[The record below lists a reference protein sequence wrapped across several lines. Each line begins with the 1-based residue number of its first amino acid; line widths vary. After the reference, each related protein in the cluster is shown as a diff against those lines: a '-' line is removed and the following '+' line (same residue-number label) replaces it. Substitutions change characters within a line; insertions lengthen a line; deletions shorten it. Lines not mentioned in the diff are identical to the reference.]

1 MRGLRILL
9 ASAILLGAIGYA
21 RADTTCASVRTDLT
35 GPNVFGTHTM
45 RQLSDSAR
53 AGNCNDAAYLVRRAR
68 DAQGFLET
76 NCAADE
82 DLKTLAADMV
92 QLGRD
97 TLANTTCQ
105 E

>member
-1 MRGLRILL
+1 MRGSRILV
-9 ASAILLGAIGYA
+9 ASAILAGAVGWA
-21 RADTTCASVRTDLT
+21 RADTTCSSVRTDLT

-68 DAQGFLET
+68 DAQGFVET
-76 NCAADE
+76 NCPADQ
-82 DLKTLAADMV
+82 DLQTLAANMV
-92 QLGRD
+92 QLGHE

>member
-1 MRGLRILL
+1 MRGSRTLVAL
-9 ASAILLGAIGYA
+9 AVAVGAVGWA

-35 GPNVFGTHTM
+35 GPNVFGKHTM
-45 RQLSDSAR
+45 QQLSDSAR
-53 AGNCNDAAYLVRRAR
+53 AGNCGDAAYLVRRAR

-76 NCAADE
+76 NCPADQ
-82 DLKTLAADMV
+82 DLEALAADMV
-92 QLGRD
+92 QLGHQ